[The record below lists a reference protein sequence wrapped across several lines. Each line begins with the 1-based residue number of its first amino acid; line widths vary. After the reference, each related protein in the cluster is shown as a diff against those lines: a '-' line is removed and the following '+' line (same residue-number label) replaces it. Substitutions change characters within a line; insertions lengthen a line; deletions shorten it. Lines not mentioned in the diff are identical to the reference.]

1 MLAHT
6 HCRNCATPLPAR
18 TNAPGRPADYC
29 GNSCRQ
35 AAYRARRRD
44 QTSPQAAT
52 AADAGVRE
60 MIQEVIDEAR
70 HLQRLLTHGNGT
82 YLDPVEQA
90 VSLTRSAEN
99 LTAGLVGRARL
110 ARVPWAALGP
120 ALAMQPDTARRTY
133 RAGSVNRRLDH
144 AAQRTQFPHQAWPA
158 APAAS
163 YPNRSC
169 SHLAPVLSGLHRASR
184 LSLRDLAMHM
194 GISSSHASRILSG
207 ERFPNWRLTERLARA
222 CGADPQVLRRVWE
235 DEKLRDDQEPDTAVP
250 DDSADPQQRLRIA
263 LRTLHIRAG
272 RPTYQEMAERM
283 AGPITPAQVETALYE
298 GSPRWQV
305 IATLVAALGGDE
317 PYFYGLW
324 RRAVAGSA

>member
-1 MLAHT
+1 
-6 HCRNCATPLPAR
+6 
-18 TNAPGRPADYC
+18 
-29 GNSCRQ
+29 
-35 AAYRARRRD
+35 
-44 QTSPQAAT
+44 
-52 AADAGVRE
+52 

-133 RAGSVNRRLDH
+133 RADSVNRRLDH
-144 AAQRTQFPHQAWPA
+144 AAQRTQFPHQTWPA

-163 YPNRSC
+163 YPNHSR

-250 DDSADPQQRLRIA
+250 DDSADPQQRLPIA

-272 RPTYQEMAERM
+272 RPTYQEMAKRM
-283 AGPITPAQVETALYE
+283 DRRLTPTQIEAALNE
-298 GSPRWQV
+298 GSPHWQV
-305 IATLVAALGGDE
+305 IATLVVALCGDE

-324 RRAVAGSA
+324 RRAVVGSA